1 MPKAL
6 FAIILGSALIAG
18 LSLSGRAARTPTP
31 APELTGGTKWLNTP
45 REAPLTIAALRGK
58 VVLVKIWT
66 GG

>member
-1 MPKAL
+1 MQRAF

-18 LSLSGRAARTPTP
+18 LSLTGRAARNPAP

-45 REAPLTIAALRGK
+45 REAALTLAALRGK